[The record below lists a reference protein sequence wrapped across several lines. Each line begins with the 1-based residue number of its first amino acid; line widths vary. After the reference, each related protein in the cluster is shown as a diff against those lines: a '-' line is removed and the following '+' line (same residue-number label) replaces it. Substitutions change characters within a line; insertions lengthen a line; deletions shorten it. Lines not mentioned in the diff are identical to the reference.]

1 MQGLAFK
8 SWWQLFFI
16 LVFINTKNAYKVQN
30 CFTLKK
36 EKMGSQ
42 VDRYYTAYQTM
53 FQLMN
58 GLCLY
63 NELYIV
69 YVNI

>member
-1 MQGLAFK
+1 
-8 SWWQLFFI
+8 
-16 LVFINTKNAYKVQN
+16 
-30 CFTLKK
+30 
-36 EKMGSQ
+36 MGSQ
-42 VDRYYTAYQTM
+42 VDRYYAAYQTM